1 MAKPLIPAEDI
12 LDRALELLDAEGPRA
27 LTVRR
32 LSNDLRISPNTLYQQ
47 VGNQQSLVRA
57 LVKRHFS
64 QLKLEFAEYDSW
76 ESTALHWCLALHD
89 ALRAHPHLTELMTI
103 EDGDAI
109 RDYVQDLLQ
118 STLRSGIGRPLAIEC
133 CRGLTNLTINH
144 SIAEAKTMPADSPE
158 LASELRKID
167 KNFPRLVGWVI
178 AAVRAEA
185 ATNSLV
191 TTTGRRR
198 RPGTRSPSRAAARKG
213 S

>member
-76 ESTALHWCLALHD
+76 ESTALH
-89 ALRAHPHLTELMTI
+89 
-103 EDGDAI
+103 
-109 RDYVQDLLQ
+109 
-118 STLRSGIGRPLAIEC
+118 
-133 CRGLTNLTINH
+133 
-144 SIAEAKTMPADSPE
+144 
-158 LASELRKID
+158 
-167 KNFPRLVGWVI
+167 
-178 AAVRAEA
+178 
-185 ATNSLV
+185 
-191 TTTGRRR
+191 
-198 RPGTRSPSRAAARKG
+198 
-213 S
+213 